1 MKYRINWLRACTAAL
16 FVSSLGFPGLS
27 VALTLEQALN
37 LAEREAPSLAAQA
50 ANQQATRSAA
60 IPAGEL
66 PDPKLRLGLQNTPI
80 EGESRWELGNE
91 PMTMQMV
98 GVMQEVPNRDKRRA
112 RIDAADAAATVA
124 DAEQAIELLQVR
136 QETADAWITTLAIE
150 RKLAL
155 FKQLYAENELFSRA
169 VTARLSGGRG
179 QLADSILPKQEAV
192 LLADQEDLLRRNET
206 AARAA
211 LSRWIGPAAS
221 QPLTGGWPQWQDDL
235 AHYQYNLE
243 RHPQLLAFNPMTRQ
257 AQAEIAE
264 AVAEKTPDWG
274 WGVDYQRRGRDFGD
288 MVSLSVNFD
297 LPVFSG
303 SRQDPIIDS
312 ERSRLAQLEA
322 EREAV
327 LRRYNQSLATDL
339 AEYQRLVQSLARL
352 EQALLPLAE
361 EKVRLAM
368 ADYRAGSGELMAV
381 ISARQELVE
390 TRLRRVD
397 LARDRSLTNARLHFA
412 FGDNQP

>member
-16 FVSSLGFPGLS
+16 FVSLVGFPGLS

-50 ANQQATRSAA
+50 ANQQAMRSAA

-66 PDPKLRLGLQNTPI
+66 PDPKLKLGLQNIPI
-80 EGESRWELGNE
+80 EGESRWELGAE
-91 PMTMQMV
+91 AMTMQMV
-98 GVMQEVPNRDKRRA
+98 GVTQSVPNRNKRRA
-112 RIDAADAAATVA
+112 RIDAADAAVTLA

-136 QETADAWITTLAIE
+136 QQTADAWITTLAIE

-155 FKQLYAENELFSRA
+155 FKQLYDENKLFARA
-169 VTARLSGGRG
+169 ITARLAGGRG

-206 AARAA
+206 VARAA

-235 AHYQYNLE
+235 AHYQFNLE
-243 RHPQLLAFNPMTRQ
+243 RHPQLLAFDPMTRQ

-297 LPVFSG
+297 LPVFAG

-312 ERSRLAQLEA
+312 ERARLAQLEA

-327 LRRYNQSLATDL
+327 LRRYNQSLTTDL

-352 EQALLPLAE
+352 EQTLLPLAE
-361 EKVRLAM
+361 EKVQLAM

-412 FGDNQP
+412 FGDTKP

>member
-169 VTARLSGGRG
+169 VTARLAGGRG

-211 LSRWIGPAAS
+211 LSRWIGPA
-221 QPLTGGWPQWQDDL
+221 G
-235 AHYQYNLE
+235 
-243 RHPQLLAFNPMTRQ
+243 
-257 AQAEIAE
+257 
-264 AVAEKTPDWG
+264 
-274 WGVDYQRRGRDFGD
+274 
-288 MVSLSVNFD
+288 
-297 LPVFSG
+297 
-303 SRQDPIIDS
+303 
-312 ERSRLAQLEA
+312 
-322 EREAV
+322 
-327 LRRYNQSLATDL
+327 
-339 AEYQRLVQSLARL
+339 
-352 EQALLPLAE
+352 
-361 EKVRLAM
+361 
-368 ADYRAGSGELMAV
+368 
-381 ISARQELVE
+381 
-390 TRLRRVD
+390 
-397 LARDRSLTNARLHFA
+397 
-412 FGDNQP
+412 

>member
-1 MKYRINWLRACTAAL
+1 
-16 FVSSLGFPGLS
+16 
-27 VALTLEQALN
+27 
-37 LAEREAPSLAAQA
+37 
-50 ANQQATRSAA
+50 
-60 IPAGEL
+60 
-66 PDPKLRLGLQNTPI
+66 
-80 EGESRWELGNE
+80 
-91 PMTMQMV
+91 
-98 GVMQEVPNRDKRRA
+98 
-112 RIDAADAAATVA
+112 
-124 DAEQAIELLQVR
+124 
-136 QETADAWITTLAIE
+136 
-150 RKLAL
+150 
-155 FKQLYAENELFSRA
+155 
-169 VTARLSGGRG
+169 
-179 QLADSILPKQEAV
+179 
-192 LLADQEDLLRRNET
+192 
-206 AARAA
+206 
-211 LSRWIGPAAS
+211 
-221 QPLTGGWPQWQDDL
+221 
-235 AHYQYNLE
+235 
-243 RHPQLLAFNPMTRQ
+243 MTRQ

>member
-1 MKYRINWLRACTAAL
+1 
-16 FVSSLGFPGLS
+16 
-27 VALTLEQALN
+27 
-37 LAEREAPSLAAQA
+37 
-50 ANQQATRSAA
+50 
-60 IPAGEL
+60 
-66 PDPKLRLGLQNTPI
+66 
-80 EGESRWELGNE
+80 
-91 PMTMQMV
+91 MTMQMV

-169 VTARLSGGRG
+169 VTARLAGGRG